1 MLWISLMN
9 FMNDINIL
17 TYGVSAKGNY
27 RNLERIHN
35 ACEDWVKHH
44 DLRFNSK
51 KYELLYLIRTLK
63 KFNMKISIKIK
74 RKEI

>member
-1 MLWISLMN
+1 MS

-17 TYGVSAKGNY
+17 TYGASAEKNY
-27 RNLERIHN
+27 RNLKCMHN
-35 ACEDWVKHH
+35 VCEDWAKHH
-44 DLRFNSK
+44 NLRFNSK
-51 KYELLYLIRTLK
+51 KYELLYLIRTSK